1 MGWIH
6 MMNNPYQQYK
16 QTQVQTASPGELV
29 LMLYNGAIKNIN
41 TALIH
46 LEKDEKDEFRAKL
59 DKALDIVTE
68 LMVNLKPEGGDISTQ
83 LTNLYDFVIN
93 RLIAGSAKYSK
104 KELEE
109 ALQIITGLRDT
120 WQEMLK
126 QGAK

>member
-1 MGWIH
+1 
-6 MMNNPYQQYK
+6 MNNPYQQYK

-41 TALIH
+41 TAIIH
-46 LEKDEKDEFRAKL
+46 LEKGEKDEFRTKL

-68 LMVNLKPEGGDISTQ
+68 LMVSLKPEGGDISTQ

-93 RLIAGSAKYSK
+93 RLITGSAKYSE

-120 WQEMLK
+120 WQQMLK

>member
-1 MGWIH
+1 

-16 QTQVQTASPGELV
+16 QTSVQTASPGELV

-41 TALIH
+41 VSLAH
-46 LEKDEKDEFRAKL
+46 LDKGEKEEFRTKI

-68 LMVNLKPEGGDISTQ
+68 LMVSLKPEGGDISTQ

-126 QGAK
+126 QTK